1 MVAPDRAAFQQVAT
15 TKLPRTCL
23 PDSDGKSLWLDQEYS
38 SRTRRGLGRA
48 IRFYLAK
55 GPAS

>member
-1 MVAPDRAAFQQVAT
+1 MVDPDRAAFQQVAT
-15 TKLPRTCL
+15 TKLPRARL

-38 SRTRRGLGRA
+38 SGTRRGLGRA
-48 IRFYLAK
+48 VRFYLVK